1 MRPHSPNAYLTSLIL
16 HGFVAALIVVS
27 TIYVARTKP
36 VPVII
41 ELVQGPGNDMNA
53 LEAPAE
59 GVPEPMKVDIP
70 AVKQPA
76 EPQPQPQVQE
86 TPSVPEPPPVTK
98 TVTPK
103 AESVKAPPVP
113 KAKSE
118 VSLARQMKQS
128 QKTSYKEFLKKNPIP
143 KQSAA
148 SQVRAAK
155 APQIDTKGV
164 LGGAKGGSTTATR
177 GSGGKALTR
186 EEADQISTYL
196 SFLAQEAKRVYE
208 GPPGVSD
215 QLSVKISFDVTAS
228 GAIMN
233 PRIAKSSGNRDF
245 DAAVLDAF
253 RRANS
258 IGPTPDRRPHSWT
271 ITFQMKDEA

>member
-16 HGFVAALIVVS
+16 HGFVAALIMLS
-27 TIYVARTKP
+27 AIYMARSKQ

-41 ELVQGPGNDMNA
+41 ELVQGPGNDLNA

-59 GVPEPMKVDIP
+59 GVPEPMKMNVPEVKAPPEPAP
-70 AVKQPA
+70 AVDQTPA
-76 EPQPQPQVQE
+76 
-86 TPSVPEPPPVTK
+86 VPEPPVTK
-98 TVTPK
+98 TPPTK
-103 AESVKAPPVP
+103 AEPVKAPPVP

-118 VSLARQMKQS
+118 MSMAKQMKQS

-143 KQSAA
+143 KQSAVK
-148 SQVRAAK
+148 QIRAAK
-155 APQIDTKGV
+155 APQVDVKGV
-164 LGGAKGGSTTATR
+164 LGGAKGGKSTSTK
-177 GSGGKALTR
+177 GSGGKVLSR
-186 EEADQISTYL
+186 EQLDQISTYL

-215 QLSVKISFDVTAS
+215 QLSVKINFDVTAS

-258 IGPTPDRRPHSWT
+258 IGPTPDRRPHNWT
-271 ITFQMKDEA
+271 ITFQMKDDA